1 MALDIATRVFTVER
15 QFIKYDSA
23 DFKEIYAFLN
33 NEHGVLLQP
42 VDFYDD
48 EATKYDVVQFRSE
61 SGSTSH
67 YIHSGD
73 YIVIDETG
81 EVRAM
86 NEKDA

>member
-1 MALDIATRVFTVER
+1 MALDISTRVFTVER
-15 QFIKYDSA
+15 QFIKYEPA
-23 DFKEIYAFLN
+23 NFKEIYDFLDR
-33 NEHGVLLQP
+33 EYGVLLQP

-48 EATKYDVVQFRSE
+48 EATKYNVVQFRSE

-81 EVRAM
+81 EVRAEL
-86 NEKDA
+86 EKD